1 MGFAMYD
8 THVPCI
14 KTSSACLC
22 LEKDDVADAEQTAC
36 INCGRCVGV
45 CPGHVI
51 PARLATF
58 AEHGDMES
66 FQKFDGMDK
75 YFTPFVSPTSNHD
88 FKSRAKKD
96 VIPEHNQGIPVVP
109 QILSN
114 RSDEFVYTAGRLIE
128 YGYDEINLNLGCPS
142 GTVVSKG
149 RGSGFLAKPEELD
162 RFLDDIFSQC
172 EVPISVKTRL
182 GRYSPDEFPE
192 LLEIYNRYPIEEL
205 TIHPRIRDDYYKNT
219 PNLDMFEYAVEHSK
233 NPLCYNGD
241 ITTVEEYERFCERF
255 PTIEAIMI
263 GRGLIANPGLVRE
276 IQTGEK
282 MQKDELHV
290 FLREL
295 KADYQA
301 CMPDLPV
308 LFKMK
313 EIWSYLV
320 NWYPNGKKVWKKVRK
335 TNRLIEYD
343 KLMLMLESGNE
354 V

>member
-1 MGFAMYD
+1 MKQFYFA
-8 THVPCI
+8 P
-14 KTSSACLC
+14 
-22 LEKDDVADAEQTAC
+22 LEGITTY
-36 INCGRCVGV
+36 IYRNL
-45 CPGHVI
+45 H
-51 PARLATF
+51 
-58 AEHGDMES
+58 H
-66 FQKFDGMDK
+66 QKFGSMDK

-114 RSDEFVYTAGRLIE
+114 RSDEFVYTASRLIE

-149 RGSGFLAKPEELD
+149 RGSGFLAKPEELN

-295 KADYQA
+295 KAGYQA

-320 NWYPNGKKVWKKVRK
+320 NWYPNGKKVCKKVRK

>member
-1 MGFAMYD
+1 MKQFYFA
-8 THVPCI
+8 P
-14 KTSSACLC
+14 
-22 LEKDDVADAEQTAC
+22 LEGITTY
-36 INCGRCVGV
+36 IYRNL
-45 CPGHVI
+45 H
-51 PARLATF
+51 
-58 AEHGDMES
+58 H
-66 FQKFDGMDK
+66 QKFGSMDK

-114 RSDEFVYTAGRLIE
+114 RSDEFVYTASRLIE

-149 RGSGFLAKPEELD
+149 RGSGFLAKPEELN

-172 EVPISVKTRL
+172 EV
-182 GRYSPDEFPE
+182 
-192 LLEIYNRYPIEEL
+192 IYNRYPIEEL